1 MGAGRGDP
9 ARRGHSGLGIGS
21 RSTCNGGSV
30 CPQYREDG
38 FSNLGKGHC
47 ANQEFPKVLS
57 ANLGFPK
64 VLSAN

>member
-1 MGAGRGDP
+1 MGD
-9 ARRGHSGLGIGS
+9 
-21 RSTCNGGSV
+21 SV

-38 FSNLGKGHC
+38 FNNLGKGHR
-47 ANQEFPKVLS
+47 ANQAFPKVLS